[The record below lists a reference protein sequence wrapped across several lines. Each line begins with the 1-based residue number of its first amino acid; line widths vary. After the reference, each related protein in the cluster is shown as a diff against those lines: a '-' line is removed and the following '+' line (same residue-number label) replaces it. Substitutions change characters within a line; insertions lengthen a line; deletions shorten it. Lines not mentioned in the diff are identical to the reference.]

1 MGLTYAEM
9 LALME
14 TNQDPMSGDLM
25 GSGEETRAMKVVR
38 AGMNLRES
46 EDDMEF
52 WNDFM
57 QLCGDAEGMAELLG
71 VKPAEVRRWT
81 AKVRENISKV
91 QEVNSTNPEGEDNS
105 KVMPTGDK
113 DGAVTV
119 DDNGLASETS
129 TYSKTPPGIPYSESD
144 PIGNVD
150 QRFAFR
156 DRRLKEKQNEQS
168 GKRKEQAGYSS

>member
-14 TNQDPMSGDLM
+14 MNQDPPEGGLM
-25 GSGEETRAMKVVR
+25 GCGEETRAMKVVR

-57 QLCGDAEGMAELLG
+57 QLCSDSEGMAELLG
-71 VKPAEVRRWT
+71 VKSAEVKRWS
-81 AKVRENISKV
+81 ASIRENIAKV
-91 QEVNSTNPEGEDNS
+91 QELNSTNPEGENQS
-105 KVMPTGDK
+105 RVMPTGDK

-119 DDNGLASETS
+119 DKDGIASETS
-129 TYSKTPPGIPYSESD
+129 TYSKNPPGIPYTQSY
-144 PIGNVD
+144 PIGNGD
-150 QRFAFR
+150 ARFAFHNSR
-156 DRRLKEKQNEQS
+156 MKDISNEE
-168 GKRKEQAGYSS
+168 GAKRKKQTRHYA